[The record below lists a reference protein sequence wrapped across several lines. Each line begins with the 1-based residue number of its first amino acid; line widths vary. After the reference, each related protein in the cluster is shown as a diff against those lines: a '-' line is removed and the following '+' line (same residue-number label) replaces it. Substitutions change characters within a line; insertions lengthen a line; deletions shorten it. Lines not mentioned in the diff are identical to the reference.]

1 MHKWMAKAAGGTSQ
15 RLKRGP
21 AMVRSLANNP
31 GVDPPDAG
39 TTSGTTVI
47 DLSPCVSTV
56 QLQHRYGDTCDFSPS
71 GEQSLTEDSQKCSA
85 KQHALRKLQIVIISR
100 AHVHGW
106 FQAAGAKNAAHR
118 FVQRNMTFLY
128 SSPAMGEDSQVNV
141 TRDAPALRR
150 KCVRAWR

>member
-106 FQAAGAKNAAHR
+106 FQAAGAKKRSTSIRAAQYDISVLLSR
-118 FVQRNMTFLY
+118 DGRGF
-128 SSPAMGEDSQVNV
+128 SSQ
-141 TRDAPALRR
+141 RDARR
-150 KCVRAWR
+150 ACTSA